1 MALIRTNDN
10 VKFTA
15 GNGKEYTGK
24 VTNAAYYPGGQ
35 RAGKHFRINVGGGVI
50 ATIFAN
56 GPVGKSV
63 TKVEA

>member
-1 MALIRTNDN
+1 MAIKTNDK

-24 VTNAAYYPGGQ
+24 VTNAAYYPGGR
-35 RAGKHFRINVGGGVI
+35 RAGKHFRIDVGGMI

-56 GPVGKSV
+56 GPVGKTV